1 MIKILTA
8 LKSKGV
14 FLSLD
19 ATGNN
24 ISIKGNI
31 RNLTE
36 EDKNGIRSSKSEIIG
51 FLKEQKQSTQHIP
64 SGTLIGD
71 TLDLSPNQK
80 GIWVY
85 EKIEG
90 PGSAYIIPGIYEF
103 EMPGFDQNKFY
114 NAVNLLVQQTDMLRT
129 VFIEEN
135 DQPRQQILASVDVK
149 SHVTVID
156 VKSAA
161 DADKEIQEEI
171 DRRYSI
177 PFDIAGNKPLWE
189 IVLFRL
195 PESQFRFFLKVHH
208 LIADGESLN
217 LIIRKTLE
225 IYSGTETIKPQSEG
239 SLQYSDFV
247 AWINNREHLSAS
259 SSFWKKEMADY
270 EDDFQ
275 IPYDFKDATQRSFE
289 GKELHYLFPAE
300 RSAKLIEFAHDHKL
314 SIASIFTGAA
324 AVVLSKWG
332 RKNDLVVGTPAAGRN
347 HPQLWNTVGNF
358 VNTLPLRIPVNY
370 ESGALDFLNGIQQK
384 YHSVLD
390 HQLYPFSYILEDIDY
405 QYKEDEFPL
414 FNVMISVPNN
424 QKIDSFEEKISI
436 NRKASLYD
444 LTFTF
449 MEAKGDFKV
458 IAEYNASKFEE
469 ATIYDITSQVELVLG
484 SFFEKQTAPLSEV
497 KLLTPAQETF
507 IKEKFCRSDW
517 PVKADEATIV
527 ELFQKNLVRFAD
539 RTVVV
544 HGMDSLTY
552 EQFGEKVAKLG
563 TYLVEKG
570 LKRGDRVCVALPKS
584 IDELTALWAVW
595 CAGGSYAPIDVKIPK
610 DRIEAIIEDCKPQ
623 LVIDRAFMKEY
634 NSLENYTAD
643 PGFFSKQPPLPD
655 NTSYFV
661 FTSGSTGKPKGV
673 MLSHANL
680 IIKLYEF
687 NYALKNDEETTTITL
702 TSLGFDVSMLEVAMP
717 LTTGGKVVIA
727 DDVFTIEYNTLVK
740 YILDNKVTILQGT
753 PTYFTIFMKDLART
767 VNEWIPVNKQLK
779 HICIGGESLNAA
791 LVQRFQEWIP
801 NVSINNHCGPTETC
815 IDVIAS
821 YGITDFEKN
830 LLGKPIGNTEAYVVD
845 DCGNLLPANMIGEMV
860 VGGPSVGQGYWN
872 NEELT
877 NEKFRMMPGLSDH
890 QVYFSGDLV
899 RRTRDGFIEF
909 IGRKDNQVKLR
920 GYRVELEE
928 INKNILNIP
937 GILNS
942 YTGIL
947 NNLLVSW
954 VVADKKYI
962 SDTKTTQLTEKEIT
976 DILATK
982 VPSYMV
988 PTAVDFVHELPMNA
1002 NGKVDFRKLP
1012 SPEKSVRTCVPPE
1025 TEMQTELHAIVTNVL
1040 DVPELGVDDN
1050 FFEMGGH
1057 SLHLV
1062 RISNQVNTKYNVNVK
1077 IKDLFTSN
1085 TIRGLEKLIQDNK
1098 AANITQIVIPRVEF
1112 TSQYAPL
1119 SHTQRRLWM
1128 TTQVGGTLSLN
1139 MPAVFNV
1146 NGDFDIE
1153 MFRKSIWDIFER
1165 QESMRT
1171 VIREDPATGEIAQYV
1186 YTMDELRERFKI
1198 PYHEQYEGNDDE
1210 ITRITSGLGLQAFD
1224 LYEGP
1229 LMIVEVFKV
1238 SPKVQ
1243 AVYLCMHHL
1252 IGDGWSV
1259 QLLFGE
1265 LIKNYNAYVFTG
1277 KPHNFPPLPFRYRDY
1292 AYWAKHNMGDLY
1304 TNEQSFWVKQYS
1316 KPVPAFKF
1324 SFERGRPPRRTFDG
1338 GGFLIWVPDQ
1348 TARKI
1353 SEYVSTNN
1361 TTAFA
1366 LCLAM
1371 YKAVVYKYTG
1381 VSDLTSGTP
1390 VSGRFSAETEDLI
1403 GLFLNTLPIRSEFN
1417 PETATFADIIAN
1429 EGQVLKD
1436 SYDNQFFQMDEIVRR
1451 LEIKTQTGHTPLFD
1465 TLFMF
1470 QNFNSIGITKD
1481 SDNATNLSLGRR
1493 NISGINAQFDLV
1505 WAWVQVEEK
1514 IELGIAFNTNSYE
1527 EHHVRHMCLDTFYVI
1542 EKALSNPQ
1550 MKVKDFFEQ
1559 CEYQFLTDKPIQ
1571 FVNKIEEVVEEVV
1584 TEEVLAENATGN
1596 MTIKNGLKE
1605 IMQKFVNGDLRF
1617 DEDYFARGGNSLGA
1631 IQSINEINEA
1641 FGTEFS
1647 IIEFYTNPTVNKLH
1661 DLVVELRG
1669 GIGTVEE
1676 APAMAPVVI
1685 TLPEENKESKDS
1697 DMLIKLNKFE
1707 TGRPEFFML
1716 PPIIGSGIV
1725 FMPLAMSLNNQ
1736 FNIYGVNTPV
1746 LDVESDLIIPELT
1759 KAFYNEISASIKS
1772 GGTVYIAG
1780 YSAGVNLAYEVT
1792 KMLEADGKDVVL
1804 FLIDR
1809 GPQKDSQSEL
1819 TEEMVQQITD
1829 QHMPLIQQ
1837 VSVKGDEELIKK
1849 RIAMILKG
1857 LTANAYDVRGT
1868 VKAPICTFECTGN
1881 GWNDYMKGWAGYTQ
1895 SSFEISTLEGH
1906 HFEALSPKNVTKISE
1921 QIKKVYNEKSS
1932 VR

>member
-14 FLSLD
+14 FLTLD
-19 ATGNN
+19 ATGDN
-24 ISIKGNI
+24 ISIRGNI
-31 RNLTE
+31 RSLTE
-36 EDKNGIRSSKSEIIG
+36 EDKNGIRSNKSEIIG

-64 SGTLIGD
+64 AGTLVGD

-114 NAVNLLVQQTDMLRT
+114 NAVQLLSQKTDVLRT
-129 VFIEEN
+129 IFIEEN
-135 DQPRQQILASVDVK
+135 DQPRQRILSNVDVK
-149 SHVTVID
+149 EHICIID
-156 VKSAA
+156 INSADPNKDVQA
-161 DADKEIQEEI
+161 EI
-171 DRRYSI
+171 DARYAT
-177 PFDIAGNKPLWE
+177 PFDIAAQKPLWE

-217 LIIRKTLE
+217 LIIKNVLE
-225 IYSGTETIKPQSEG
+225 IYSGTETIKSQNEI

-247 AWINNREHLSAS
+247 SWINNRDNFKASAA
-259 SSFWKKEMADY
+259 FWQKEMADY
-270 EDDFQ
+270 EDDFSL
-275 IPYDFKDATQRSFE
+275 PYDFIDVQRSFE
-289 GKELHYLFPAE
+289 GKELHYLLPAE
-300 RSAKLIEFAHDHKL
+300 RSARLHEYASENKI

-324 AVVLSKWG
+324 AIVLSKWG
-332 RKNDLVVGTPAAGRN
+332 RKNDLVIGTPAVGRN

-370 ESGALDFLNGIQQK
+370 QSTSLEFLNLIQQK

-390 HQLYPFSYILEDIDY
+390 HQLYPFSYILEDIAY

-424 QKIDSFEEKISI
+424 QKIDSFEEKITI

-444 LTFTF
+444 ITFTF
-449 MEAKGDFKV
+449 MEAKGDFK
-458 IAEYNASKFEE
+458 IITEYNAAKFEE
-469 ATIYDITSQVELVLG
+469 ATIYDITSQLELVLG
-484 SFFEKQTAPLSEV
+484 AFFENKINNLTEV
-497 KLLTPAQETF
+497 KLLTPAQEAHV
-507 IKEKFCRSDW
+507 KEAYCKSDW
-517 PVKADEATIV
+517 PVKANEATIV
-527 ELFQKNLVRFAD
+527 ELFRKNLDRFAD
-539 RTVVV
+539 RTLIV
-544 HGMDSLTY
+544 HGLDSLTY
-552 EQFGEKVAKLG
+552 AEFGGKVAQMG
-563 TYLVEKG
+563 SYLIEKG

-584 IDELTALWAVW
+584 IDQCIAMWAVW
-595 CAGGSYAPIDVKIPK
+595 CAGGGYVPIDITIPK
-610 DRIEAIIEDCKPQ
+610 DRIEAIIEDCQPQ
-623 LVIDRAFMKEY
+623 LVIDKPFLKEY
-634 NSLENYTAD
+634 KDIEETYTAD
-643 PGFFSKQPPLPD
+643 ANFFEKQPPLPD

-717 LTTGGKVVIA
+717 VTTGGKIVIA
-727 DDVFTIEYNTLVK
+727 DDVYTIEYNTLLK
-740 YILDNKVTILQGT
+740 YIIDNNVTILQGT
-753 PTYFTIFMKDLART
+753 PTYFNLFMKDLART
-767 VNEWIPVNKQLK
+767 VNEWIPFNKQVK
-779 HICIGGESLNAA
+779 HICIGGESLNAP
-791 LVQRFQEWIP
+791 LVERFQEWIP
-801 NVSINNHCGPTETC
+801 DVSINNHCGPTETC
-815 IDVIAS
+815 IDVIAM
-821 YGITDFEKN
+821 YGLKSFEKN

-845 DCGNLLPANMIGEMV
+845 EFGNLLPANMTGEMV
-860 VGGPSVGQGYWN
+860 VGGPSIGQGYWN
-872 NEELT
+872 NAELT
-877 NEKFRMMPGLSDH
+877 NEKFKMMPELSKT

-909 IGRKDNQVKLR
+909 IGRKDAQVKLR

-928 INKNILNIP
+928 INKNILNIQ

-942 YTGIL
+942 YTGIH

-954 VVADKKYI
+954 VVVDKKFI
-962 SDTKTTQLTEKEIT
+962 SDTKTTQLSEKQIT
-976 DILATK
+976 DIVATK

-988 PTAVDFVHELPMNA
+988 PTAIEFVPELPMNA
-1002 NGKVDFRKLP
+1002 NGKVDFRRLP

-1025 TEMQTELHAIVTNVL
+1025 NEMQQELHAIVTNVL
-1040 DVPELGVDDN
+1040 DVPELGIDDN

-1062 RISNQVNTKYNVNVK
+1062 RVSNQVNTKYNVNVK

-1085 TIRGLEKLIQDNK
+1085 TIRGLEKLILDNK
-1098 AANITQIVIPRVEF
+1098 AANITQIVIPHVDF
-1112 TSQYAPL
+1112 PSNYAPL
-1119 SHTQRRLWM
+1119 SHTQRRLWL

-1153 MFRKSIWDIFER
+1153 VFRSSIWDIFER

-1186 YTMDELRERFKI
+1186 YSMDELRERFSI

-1210 ITRITSGLGLQAFD
+1210 ITRITSALGLKAFD

-1238 SPKVQ
+1238 SEKVQ

-1277 KPHNFPPLPFRYRDY
+1277 KPHKFPPLPFRYRDY

-1316 KPVPAFKF
+1316 KPVPQFKF
-1324 SFERGRPPRRTFDG
+1324 TFEKGRPNRRTFDG

-1353 SEYVSTNN
+1353 TEFVSKNN

-1381 VSDLTSGTP
+1381 LSDLTAGTP

-1417 PETATFADIIAN
+1417 PETDTFEDLIAN
-1429 EGQVLKD
+1429 EGQVLKN

-1527 EHHVRHMCLDTFYVI
+1527 EHHVRHFCLDTFYVI
-1542 EKALSNPQ
+1542 EKALNNPK
-1550 MKVKDFFEQ
+1550 MKVKDFFAE

-1571 FVNKIEEVVEEVV
+1571 FLTKVEESTEEEVVS
-1584 TEEVLAENATGN
+1584 EEVLAENATGN
-1596 MTIKNGLKE
+1596 MTIKNGLKQ
-1605 IMQKFVNGDLRF
+1605 IMQKFVDGEFRF

-1641 FGTEFS
+1641 FNVEFS

-1661 DLVVELRG
+1661 DLIIELRG
-1669 GIGTVEE
+1669 GSDAAAEEETTVTTATEE
-1676 APAMAPVVI
+1676 H
-1685 TLPEENKESKDS
+1685 KESKDS
-1697 DMLIKLNKFE
+1697 AMLIKLNKFE
-1707 TGRPEFFML
+1707 DGRPEFFML
-1716 PPIIGSGIV
+1716 PPIIGAGIV
-1725 FMPLAMSLNNQ
+1725 FMPLATSVSSQ
-1736 FNIYGVNTPV
+1736 FNVYGVNTPV
-1746 LDVESDLIIPELT
+1746 LDVESDRIIPELAN
-1759 KAFYNEISASIKS
+1759 AFHKEISASIVS
-1772 GGTVYIAG
+1772 NGPVYLAG

-1792 KMLEADGKDVVL
+1792 RLLEADGKEVVL

-1809 GPQKDSQSEL
+1809 GPQKDSQTEL

-1857 LTANAYDVRGT
+1857 LTANAYDVRDT
-1868 VKAPICTFECTGN
+1868 VKAPIYAFECNGN
-1881 GWNDYMKGWAGYTQ
+1881 GWNDYMKNWSNFTT
-1895 SSFEISTLEGH
+1895 SSFELDTLEGH
-1906 HFEALSPKNVTKISE
+1906 HFEALSPKNVNKISE
-1921 QIKKVYNEKSS
+1921 LIKKVYNEKSS
-1932 VR
+1932 VH